1 MNEYIVTCRSYEDL
15 ENLYDDMETP
25 GGSLYIPDREVELV
39 YRRAISRNTHYMLT
53 EEEAVEIRNDER
65 VIACERLAKDR
76 GGVPDYMWTQTGD
89 FEKTTG
95 TLQSDDKNW
104 GLYRVIEGD
113 TVSNWGSDSTSEISN
128 RTIATTSSG
137 KHVDVV
143 IVDAH
148 INPDHPEFAK
158 NIDGTGG
165 TRVNQFNWFQYNSV
179 LGYGSNGTY
188 TYSTSGGSP
197 NSNHGTHVAGT
208 CCGNTQGW
216 ARDANIYN
224 MAFSDTLSGVTDWDE
239 KLWDYLRHFH
249 ANKPINPATGRRNPT
264 ITNHSWGYSYV
275 SLDLSDIT
283 SVTYRGTTTALSG
296 TDAQKKT
303 VLEDNGVPVPANT
316 YLYRT
321 PFRNAAVDADLQ
333 DAINDGVIVISS
345 AGNSYWNCD
354 TSSGNDYNNS
364 IVFSSSTIYHSR
376 GSTPGS
382 ADNVICVGSI
392 GSKVAEYKSNF
403 SNWGERVDIW
413 GPGSDII
420 SAVYDQSSASSEGYG
435 SLPQDPRNSSYYLAS
450 INGTSMSSPQVCG
463 VIACLAEQEPD
474 LTQAEALQHLKENAL
489 AEVGTT
495 GTINHSTYE
504 AFGDSHN
511 RYLFMPK
518 KRPEIGTVSPNFLH
532 KNRNSD
538 STGVKYPR
546 VRSNRIIGSANYA
559 AINYAGATQTY
570 STSGSFTE
578 TVPTG
583 ATSVTIKVWG
593 AGGELSDGGSGGH
606 VEGSIAVSEGDTIN
620 VYVGAHDG
628 GSSSSPVSI
637 SNGGGLS
644 GVKYGS
650 NVMIAGGGGGGSN
663 GAGGSGGGGNGPG
676 SPSGGVG
683 DFPGGSGTQSQGGW
697 GAVSAP
703 GFGIDGGDGSSW
715 NNGSNLVNG
724 GAGGGSTGGSGNQSG
739 GGGAGYYGGGGGAG
753 FSDLTASGSG
763 GGGGSGYISPNW
775 TNTVSQQG
783 SVGPSS
789 ALDTGDNNYVS
800 SRGGSNQDGL
810 VVLIYS

>member
-1 MNEYIVTCRSYEDL
+1 MSELKEHIVTCRSYEDL

-25 GGSLYIPDREVELV
+25 GGSLHIPDRAVDLV

-53 EEEAVEIRNDER
+53 EEEAAEIRNDER

-76 GGVPDYMWTQTGD
+76 GIVPDYLWTQTGD

-113 TVSNWGSDSTSEISN
+113 TVSNWGSDSTTEISN
-128 RTIATTSSG
+128 RTIVTTSSG
-137 KHVDVV
+137 KNVDVV

-148 INPDHPEFAK
+148 INPDHPEFAV
-158 NIDGTGG
+158 NPDGSGG
-165 TRVNQFNWFQYNSV
+165 SRVNQFNWFQYNSV

-188 TYSTSGGSP
+188 TYSTSGASP

-249 ANKPINPATGRRNPT
+249 KNKSINSETGRRNPT
-264 ITNHSWGYSYV
+264 ITNHSWGYSYGNIN
-275 SLDLSDIT
+275 LSALT

-303 VLEDNGVPVPANT
+303 VLEDNGVPVPGNT
-316 YLYRT
+316 FLHKT
-321 PFRNAAVDADLQ
+321 PARVAAVDADLQ
-333 DAINDGVIVISS
+333 DAIADGVIVISS

-354 TSSGNDYNNS
+354 TSSGDDYNNS
-364 IVFSSSTIYHSR
+364 INNGAIYHSR

-413 GPGSDII
+413 APGSDII
-420 SAVYDQSSASSEGYG
+420 SAVYDQSSANTQGYG

-450 INGTSMSSPQVCG
+450 INGTSMASPQVCG
-463 VIACLAEQEPD
+463 VIACLAEQEPF

-489 AEVGTT
+489 AEVGTI
-495 GTINHSTYE
+495 GTINHSNNGSSTGYE

-518 KRPEIGTVSPNFLH
+518 KRPDTGTLSPPFLD
-532 KNRNSD
+532 KNRNPD
-538 STGVKYPR
+538 TDGVKYPR
-546 VRSNRIIGSANYA
+546 VRNNR
-559 AINYAGATQTY
+559 
-570 STSGSFTE
+570 
-578 TVPTG
+578 
-583 ATSVTIKVWG
+583 VTKR
-593 AGGELSDGGSGGH
+593 
-606 VEGSIAVSEGDTIN
+606 
-620 VYVGAHDG
+620 
-628 GSSSSPVSI
+628 
-637 SNGGGLS
+637 
-644 GVKYGS
+644 
-650 NVMIAGGGGGGSN
+650 
-663 GAGGSGGGGNGPG
+663 
-676 SPSGGVG
+676 
-683 DFPGGSGTQSQGGW
+683 QS
-697 GAVSAP
+697 
-703 GFGIDGGDGSSW
+703 
-715 NNGSNLVNG
+715 
-724 GAGGGSTGGSGNQSG
+724 
-739 GGGAGYYGGGGGAG
+739 
-753 FSDLTASGSG
+753 
-763 GGGGSGYISPNW
+763 
-775 TNTVSQQG
+775 
-783 SVGPSS
+783 
-789 ALDTGDNNYVS
+789 
-800 SRGGSNQDGL
+800 
-810 VVLIYS
+810 

>member
-188 TYSTSGGSP
+188 TYSTSGASP

-249 ANKPINPATGRRNPT
+249 ANKSINPATGRRNPT

-316 YLYRT
+316 YLYRA

-345 AGNSYWNCD
+345 A
-354 TSSGNDYNNS
+354 
-364 IVFSSSTIYHSR
+364 
-376 GSTPGS
+376 
-382 ADNVICVGSI
+382 
-392 GSKVAEYKSNF
+392 
-403 SNWGERVDIW
+403 
-413 GPGSDII
+413 
-420 SAVYDQSSASSEGYG
+420 
-435 SLPQDPRNSSYYLAS
+435 
-450 INGTSMSSPQVCG
+450 
-463 VIACLAEQEPD
+463 
-474 LTQAEALQHLKENAL
+474 
-489 AEVGTT
+489 
-495 GTINHSTYE
+495 
-504 AFGDSHN
+504 
-511 RYLFMPK
+511 
-518 KRPEIGTVSPNFLH
+518 
-532 KNRNSD
+532 
-538 STGVKYPR
+538 
-546 VRSNRIIGSANYA
+546 
-559 AINYAGATQTY
+559 
-570 STSGSFTE
+570 
-578 TVPTG
+578 
-583 ATSVTIKVWG
+583 
-593 AGGELSDGGSGGH
+593 
-606 VEGSIAVSEGDTIN
+606 
-620 VYVGAHDG
+620 
-628 GSSSSPVSI
+628 
-637 SNGGGLS
+637 
-644 GVKYGS
+644 
-650 NVMIAGGGGGGSN
+650 
-663 GAGGSGGGGNGPG
+663 
-676 SPSGGVG
+676 
-683 DFPGGSGTQSQGGW
+683 
-697 GAVSAP
+697 
-703 GFGIDGGDGSSW
+703 
-715 NNGSNLVNG
+715 
-724 GAGGGSTGGSGNQSG
+724 
-739 GGGAGYYGGGGGAG
+739 
-753 FSDLTASGSG
+753 
-763 GGGGSGYISPNW
+763 
-775 TNTVSQQG
+775 
-783 SVGPSS
+783 
-789 ALDTGDNNYVS
+789 
-800 SRGGSNQDGL
+800 
-810 VVLIYS
+810 

>member
-25 GGSLYIPDREVELV
+25 GGSLYIPDRAVDLV
-39 YRRAISRNTHYMLT
+39 HRRAISRNTHYMLT
-53 EEEAVEIRNDER
+53 EEEAAEIRNDER

-76 GGVPDYMWTQTGD
+76 GIVPTPFWEQTND
-89 FEKTTG
+89 FNKTTG
-95 TLQSDDKNW
+95 TFAGDDKNW
-104 GLYRVIEGD
+104 GLYRVTEGD
-113 TVSNWGSDSTSEISN
+113 TVSNWGRDGTVEITN
-128 RTIATTSSG
+128 RYIAHTASG
-137 KHVDVV
+137 KNVDVV
-143 IVDAH
+143 IVDSH
-148 INPDHPEFAK
+148 INPDHPEFAV
-158 NIDGTGG
+158 NPDGSGG
-165 TRVNQFNWFQYNSV
+165 SRVNQFNWFQYNSA

-188 TYSTSGGSP
+188 TYSTSGASP
-197 NSNHGTHVAGT
+197 NVNHGTHVAGT
-208 CCGNTQGW
+208 CVGNTQGW

-264 ITNHSWGYSYV
+264 ITNHSWGYSYI

-283 SVTYRGTTTALSG
+283 SVNYRGTTTALSG

-316 YLYRT
+316 YLYKT

-333 DAINDGVIVISS
+333 DAINDGVIIISS

-364 IVFSSSTIYHSR
+364 VVYSSSTIYHSR

-382 ADNVICVGSI
+382 ANNVICVGSI
-392 GSKVAEYKSNF
+392 GSEVAEYKSNF

-413 GPGSDII
+413 APGSDII
-420 SAVYDQSSASSEGYG
+420 SSIYDYSSASSYG
-435 SLPQDPRNSSYYLAS
+435 ARIADPRNSSYYLAS

-474 LTQAEALQHLKENAL
+474 LTQAEALQHLKENSL
-489 AEVGTT
+489 AEIATT
-495 GTINHSTYE
+495 GTINHNTYQ

-606 VEGSIAVSEGDTIN
+606 VEGSIAVSAGDTIN

-628 GSSSSPVSI
+628 GSPSSPVSI

-683 DFPGGSGTQSQGGW
+683 DFPGGSGTQSQGGP
-697 GAVSAP
+697 GALSAP
-703 GFGIDGGDGSSW
+703 GYGINGGDGSSW

-724 GAGGGSTGGSGNQSG
+724 GAGGGSTSGSGNQSG

-789 ALDTGDNNYVS
+789 ALDTGDNDYVS